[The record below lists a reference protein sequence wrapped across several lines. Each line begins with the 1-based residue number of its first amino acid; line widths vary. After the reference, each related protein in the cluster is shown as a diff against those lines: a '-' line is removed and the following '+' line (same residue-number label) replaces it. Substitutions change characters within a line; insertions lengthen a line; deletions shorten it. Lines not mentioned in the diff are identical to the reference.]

1 MEKQVS
7 VQAVAGAIRAT
18 KGITRSSKYP
28 SSSRNVRSA
37 GVYTY
42 KNYAGEIGLDFWS
55 SARANIYTP
64 TEDIAKVVAT
74 LESRGFKVIEKQ
86 VRFGFSSDLFTTKLY
101 VVAA

>member
-1 MEKQVS
+1 MSVS

-18 KGITRSSKYP
+18 KGITRSAKYP
-28 SSSRNVRSA
+28 SSSRSVRSA

-42 KNYAGEIGLDFWS
+42 KNYAGEIGLDFWTNG
-55 SARANIYTP
+55 RASLYTP
-64 TEDIAKVVAT
+64 KDDLAKVVAT

-86 VRFGFSSDLFTTKLY
+86 ERFGFSSDLYTTKLY